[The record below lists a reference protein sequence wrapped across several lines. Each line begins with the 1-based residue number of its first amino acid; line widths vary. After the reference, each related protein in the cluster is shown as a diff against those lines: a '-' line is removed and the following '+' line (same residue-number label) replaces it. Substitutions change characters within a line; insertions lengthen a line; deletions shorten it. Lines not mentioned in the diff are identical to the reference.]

1 MDPTHVGVLEAR
13 GADAFDG
20 AVAEGDVG
28 HSGAPIGRKEPR
40 AIVTA
45 PRAPGEE
52 HRERDERRALHQR
65 AASSRVRP
73 YQGASGKVMGR
84 IAGSVTP
91 AFR

>member
-1 MDPTHVGVLEAR
+1 M
-13 GADAFDG
+13 ADDTFRLRPG
-20 AVAEGDVG
+20 KLTLGELKWLM
-28 HSGAPIGRKEPR
+28 KEPR